1 MEIKKLNFEK
11 KEVQIK
17 ETYIDETGKTRERIK
32 KIIIPTGNVVPS
44 ADSCSALSEKREK
57 KHVEQKSVPKED

>member
-17 ETYIDETGKTRERIK
+17 ETYIDEAGKIRERVKTVRMPTGKVLPQFHAES
-32 KIIIPTGNVVPS
+32 G
-44 ADSCSALSEKREK
+44 DGDEK
-57 KHVEQKSVPKED
+57 